1 MNVPVSASH
10 GVKAPK
16 TSPRPPFVVK
26 PFGRFYLLDRMATGG
41 MAEIFRAKTFADGGY
56 ENLLVIKRILPH
68 ISDNEE
74 FIEMFIDEAR
84 VCAALTH
91 PNIVHVHDFGQ
102 IGAHYF
108 LAMEYIEGS
117 DVRRTLRKLARSG
130 RKLPARYA
138 AFIAREVALG
148 LHHAHTRREGED
160 AAFGIIHRDVSP
172 ANVLLSFEG
181 RVKIVDF
188 GIAKAISNAY
198 QTRDGVLKGKF
209 DYMSPEQADGE
220 PLDPRSDLFALGIVL
235 WEMVTGRRLFKTPS
249 DMQTL
254 KKVRNAEVPL
264 PSSHASHLN
273 PEFEAVMMRLLE
285 KQAADRFESGR
296 QAADALAAH
305 IGPDEDETREGLS
318 AFLQDL
324 LEAERNADR
333 QKLELATDQALQ
345 LHERRGFR
353 TLWGLERTLGALFP
367 RTQGHGSAG
376 RMERL
381 LLAGLVL
388 GTLVW
393 AVSPLGPDWRAL
405 FSPPMA
411 TVEVLVVPEAELYV
425 DGTFL
430 GSASQHSLRLEPGQ
444 HLLRLKAEGHQ
455 DHAATVVLD
464 RGDVFT
470 LLEELVPHPK
480 HSEQEP
486 VEALTEEPDHDKLR
500 SPLE

>member
-1 MNVPVSASH
+1 MKAPVSASH

-16 TSPRPPFVVK
+16 GRAHNPFEVS

-41 MAEIFRAKTFADGGY
+41 MAEIFRAKTFGDGGY
-56 ENLLVIKRILPH
+56 ENLMVIKRILPH

-117 DVRRTLRKLARSG
+117 DVRRMLRKLARSG

-138 AFIAREVALG
+138 AFIAREAALG
-148 LHHAHTRREGED
+148 LHHAHTREEGED

-188 GIAKAISNAY
+188 GIAKAMSNAY

-220 PLDPRSDLFALGIVL
+220 ALDPRSDLFALGIVL

-254 KKVRNAEVPL
+254 KKVRNAEVPA
-264 PSSHASHLN
+264 PSSHAPHLS
-273 PEFEAVMMRLLE
+273 PEFEAVVMRLLA
-285 KQAADRFESGR
+285 KDADDRFDSGK
-296 QAADALAAH
+296 QAADALTAH
-305 IGPDEDETREGLS
+305 IGPDEDETREGLGS
-318 AFLQDL
+318 FLQEL
-324 LEAERNADR
+324 LEAERSADR
-333 QKLELATDQALQ
+333 NKLDLATDRALQ

-353 TLWGLERTLGALFP
+353 TLWGLERTLATLFP
-367 RTQGHGSAG
+367 RKNERG
-376 RMERL
+376 RSGMGRL
-381 LLAGLVL
+381 LLVGLAL

-393 AVSPLGPDWRAL
+393 AASPLGPDWRSIFA
-405 FSPPMA
+405 PPMA
-411 TVEVLVVPEAELYV
+411 TVEVLVVPEAALYV

-455 DHAATVVLD
+455 DHAATIVLD
-464 RGDVFT
+464 RGEVFT
-470 LLEELVPHPK
+470 LLEELVPEPK
-480 HSEQEP
+480 PEPPPPSEP
-486 VEALTEEPDHDKLR
+486 VVQDPPK